1 MLGFGYRIFL
11 CGFMGYIYLESRP
24 GGRWGGFPFREI
36 SIILFLNS
44 FSLNAGD

>member
-24 GGRWGGFPFREI
+24 GGRRGGFFH
-36 SIILFLNS
+36 LFNELTYAYS
-44 FSLNAGD
+44 RS